1 LNFLNFTPDGNLKEE
16 STMAYEKLSVGMS
29 RKEYILKQ
37 KHKMNNK
44 LPMFKKFAEGYSQKK
59 IEESSVRISNKL
71 KKATEEYH
79 EAQIKLQQLQKEF
92 IGIGKEDKVKREELK
107 KAIISQN
114 AIVKQKEALFNKSLG
129 DEDIEDFEI

>member
-1 LNFLNFTPDGNLKEE
+1 
-16 STMAYEKLSVGMS
+16 
-29 RKEYILKQ
+29 
-37 KHKMNNK
+37 
-44 LPMFKKFAEGYSQKK
+44 MFKKFAEGYSQKK